1 MNISDITNKDEFS
14 AIIIN
19 ELKTFGVKYQKEK
32 KKKIQNKSCRKNIF
46 RTHLHLLD
54 LTDVILANGRV
65 VQIPIFVA
73 EACNRILE
81 QVETEGIFR
90 KAGSFVRQKE
100 IRISLEA
107 GVALGKSHHVIDVA
121 NVIKYFFR
129 ELPEPI
135 IPTSIQETLLRSL
148 LVGDNFVKAILL
160 ACLLL
165 PPLTINTLSFFMQF
179 LYTVSLSENLNK
191 MSVENLAIIF
201 TPTIMPF
208 PNINSHRFKNHVKIV
223 QILIENANAIGTIPR
238 SIEYKLQRTSNK
250 LGSEKK
256 LSDNSITGAMKNIV
270 NENGTKSAS
279 AKNKK
284 KRRSEMFN
292 GLRKIVGSAMGSSE
306 YLDYTPNDN
315 VINIQIP
322 KLDENIN
329 KEKKIYNVATTPCRK
344 ENKKRKLGDPAST
357 FSSKKKKD
365 LLALLP
371 SNSGGFLPNTPITKE
386 SKKSRLSLGGGRHI
400 KNISLNP
407 VVTSMERRW
416 SIVGSGW
423 SKTKNK
429 NAPDK
434 KYYRSNN
441 YICDVETAEDKKLNE
456 SSKQLSGNTCSIS
469 KTGNDSGDDSDCIQ
483 ISKMEYKEM
492 KERVAAIENHISNE
506 FGTIRKSVLKSSP
519 NSIDMSGVER
529 VQTQYERVVVETE
542 ALSSPATEQL
552 AQRLSRGLNIRRS
565 VDQCVIRSPSARK
578 IGTIRRRSQDKVH
591 VSRNS
596 SWHIRSSNSTPIGKE
611 FISSLEEKNPP
622 NHANK
627 ILFYSKNNKP
637 DMQNNSYNEVSPL
650 LSSKKRNIKK
660 SLDNIFSNDYSNEEW
675 LCGEKFFSDTQ
686 LKECIYKVN
695 DDCLNQMHVEHVATP
710 VRRKNFIDVEKTPML
725 PPKSVPRK
733 ICHVTTPLTAIKP
746 STTSKLPYVNRI
758 AISTPVVE
766 EVSGR
771 ASIARLRAEN
781 AGMVMAKAK
790 LFDGLGNNS
799 SDEQRSLKEDQN
811 STDMQQKSNAVR
823 QSKCH
828 AKALNDPVCFKS
840 MLSIE
845 QNDIDIMEV
854 KSKTTLISTP
864 IAKRIQSTN
873 LSSPA
878 SPLKRKQRGNASKYP
893 QKQFLKS
900 IVADDKLTIRRNL
913 NERILNCDNGANLSV
928 KSETLRTYNSSR
940 NPKSPR
946 RIKKN
951 RQPLKLRN
959 TPSGV

>member
-32 KKKIQNKSCRKNIF
+32 KKKMQNKSYRKNIF

-65 VQIPIFVA
+65 VQIPTFVA

-129 ELPEPI
+129 ELPEPV

-148 LVGDNFVKAILL
+148 LVGENFVKAILL

-179 LYTVSLSENLNK
+179 LYTVSLSEHLNK

-201 TPTIMPF
+201 TPAIMPF

-223 QILIENANAIGTIPR
+223 QILIENANTIGTIPR
-238 SIEYKLQRTSNK
+238 SIEYKLQGSSNK
-250 LGSEKK
+250 LVPEKNSSE
-256 LSDNSITGAMKNIV
+256 NMV

-306 YLDYTPNDN
+306 YLDYTPNEN
-315 VINIQIP
+315 VHNSQIP
-322 KLDENIN
+322 KSNENII
-329 KEKKIYNVATTPCRK
+329 KEKEIYYNVAATPCRK
-344 ENKKRKLGDPAST
+344 ENKKRKHGDPAST

-429 NAPDK
+429 HAPDK
-434 KYYRSNN
+434 NYYKSNN
-441 YICDVETAEDKKLNE
+441 HIFDVEAAEDKKVDE
-456 SSKQLSGNTCSIS
+456 SSHQLSGNACSMR
-469 KTGNDSGDDSDCIQ
+469 KTDDDSDDDSDCIKM
-483 ISKMEYKEM
+483 SKIEYKEI

-506 FGTIRKSVLKSSP
+506 FGTIRQSVLKTSP
-519 NSIDMSGVER
+519 NSVDMSVAER

-578 IGTIRRRSQDKVH
+578 IGTIRRRSQDKVR

-596 SWHIRSSNSTPIGKE
+596 SWHIRSSNSTPICKE
-611 FISSLEEKNPP
+611 SISSLEEKNPP
-622 NHANK
+622 NHVNK
-627 ILFYSKNNKP
+627 ILFYAKNNKP
-637 DMQNNSYNEVSPL
+637 DLHNNSYNELSPL
-650 LSSKKRNIKK
+650 PSSRKPNLKK
-660 SLDNIFSNDYSNEEW
+660 SLDNILSNDYSNEEW
-675 LCGEKFFSDTQ
+675 LPGEKFFSDTQ
-686 LKECIYKVN
+686 SKATIYKVN

-710 VRRKNFIDVEKTPML
+710 VGRKNLFDVEKTPML
-725 PPKSVPRK
+725 PPKSLPRK
-733 ICHVTTPLTAIKP
+733 ICHIKTPLTAIKP

-758 AISTPVVE
+758 AISSPVVE

-799 SDEQRSLKEDQN
+799 SDERRSIKPDQHLI
-811 STDMQQKSNAVR
+811 DMQHKTNTVR
-823 QSKCH
+823 HSKCH
-828 AKALNDPVCFKS
+828 VKALNDSVCFERT
-840 MLSIE
+840 LSID
-845 QNDIDIMEV
+845 QNAIDIMEV
-854 KSKTTLISTP
+854 KSKSTLISTP
-864 IAKRIQSTN
+864 IAKRIQNTN
-873 LSSPA
+873 FSSPA
-878 SPLKRKQRGNASKYP
+878 SPLKRKQRGNSSKYP
-893 QKQFLKS
+893 QKQFFKS

-913 NERILNCDNGANLSV
+913 NERPLICDNGVNLST

-946 RIKKN
+946 RVKKT
-951 RQPLKLRN
+951 RQQLKLRN
-959 TPSGV
+959 GV